1 MKIGNAEFKDYTY
14 VMAIINLTP
23 DSFWKESRKT
33 CDEALFAVEKAIN
46 EGASIIDL
54 GAQSTRPGYTEVSA
68 EEEISRFERPL
79 MLVKERFDIP
89 VSLDTYFAESAKIA
103 LAAGSE
109 HVRNARPCLR
119 RAGRGG
125 AAVRDGRDL
134 PRRQAGQARRPRRV

>member
-79 MLVKERFDIP
+79 MLVKEWLDIP

-103 LAAGSE
+103 LAAGADMINDIWGLSLGNGMAE
-109 HVRNARPCLR
+109 
-119 RAGRGG
+119 AGAKRG
-125 AAVRDGRDL
+125 AS
-134 PRRQAGQARRPRRV
+134 